1 MLRPDPDDGGEGDFS
16 TARVPH
22 TQVAATAGNDTAW
35 SSMAGWADGGV
46 GGTRMR
52 ARMGDLE
59 IYIWK
64 VGVNPEVWVSGL
76 TPEDLVS
83 CAGP

>member
-35 SSMAGWADGGV
+35 SSMAGWADV
-46 GGTRMR
+46 GG
-52 ARMGDLE
+52 GDRDESPDGRSRDLHLE
-59 IYIWK
+59 
-64 VGVNPEVWVSGL
+64 SGSKSRSL
-76 TPEDLVS
+76 GFRSDP
-83 CAGP
+83 